1 MEVFLGMALGGLGSW
16 IVVRGRP
23 VPVPTVVS
31 QSGRD
36 QALIRLLQGA
46 QRSVLMKV
54 ESLTLVP
61 VGNELA
67 QALQRKVSVNL
78 ELPLGAATDLEVSR
92 IARLLMDLGAQV
104 SFRGGSTE
112 RFRGALVVVDGDRF
126 LYSAGPLER
135 VAPDSEVAFVTGPVG
150 DSKGR
155 VP

>member
-1 MEVFLGMALGGLGSW
+1 
-16 IVVRGRP
+16 
-23 VPVPTVVS
+23 
-31 QSGRD
+31 
-36 QALIRLLQGA
+36 
-46 QRSVLMKV
+46 MKV